1 MIIEELKNYLI
12 KRGIKSVKKTEKG
25 SQKLGGI
32 EGFEMCRT
40 LNTPKDF
47 ENRIQGLY
55 KESQEIFMRRPNLIG
70 EEQEQYWRIIYQCL
84 QVEFVYERLKCA
96 WGFPTL
102 SARAVLDYSA
112 VLDKKLVKTRG

>member
-12 KRGIKSVKKTEKG
+12 KRGIESVEKTEKD
-25 SQKLGGI
+25 SHKLGGI

-40 LNTPKDF
+40 LNIPQDF
-47 ENRIQGLY
+47 ENKIQELY
-55 KESQEIFMRRPNLIG
+55 RQSKEIIMRRPDLTK
-70 EEQEQYWRIIYQCL
+70 EEQEQYWRIRYQCL

-96 WGFPTL
+96 WRFPTL

-112 VLDKKLVKTRG
+112 ILDKKLVKTRG